1 MQGEMAPGP
10 ATPPSLGSL
19 GNNINMHRSFEMW
32 GMPGRIV
39 SCAVRTEKR
48 ERVILASSIS
58 EGLLGGTGG
67 VTFQLSLKGQGWRCQ
82 RGFWAGDLS
91 ETERDTAFQAMMM
104 HSGGLLSQEQR
115 AQKQGS
121 AKITEEARSQGTQ
134 EHCAETSCYY
144 SVMRFQNQE
153 MASSER
159 HADGVNLFSVCLGR
173 SGCMLINRT
182 PCTHKVFVCGR

>member
-1 MQGEMAPGP
+1 MAPGP
-10 ATPPSLGSL
+10 ATPLPSLGSL

-91 ETERDTAFQAMMM
+91 ETERDTAFQATMM
-104 HSGGLLSQEQR
+104 HSGGCSVRSREPRKKGRLKSPRRLDHKGPTSTVLR
-115 AQKQGS
+115 PRV
-121 AKITEEARSQGTQ
+121 ITG
-134 EHCAETSCYY
+134 
-144 SVMRFQNQE
+144 
-153 MASSER
+153 
-159 HADGVNLFSVCLGR
+159 
-173 SGCMLINRT
+173 
-182 PCTHKVFVCGR
+182 P